1 MDKIKDMPQMERP
14 QERLLRYGPE
24 SLSNSELLAVI
35 LRTGTKK
42 TNVIKL
48 SSNIID
54 SFGGLNGLLES
65 SKEELMK
72 INGIKEAKAAQILSV
87 AELSKRFLTFR
98 SGDDYKILSP
108 ADAANLLM
116 VELRSLKQE
125 VLKVILLNTKNAVIG
140 TYNASVGSL
149 NSSIV
154 HPREV
159 YKEAIRKSAASIIIA
174 HNHPSGDPTPSSQDI
189 AVTNRIKEVGK
200 IVGIELLDHIIIGDG
215 NFISLKEK
223 KLL

>member
-125 VLKVILLNTKNAVIG
+125 VVKVILLNTKKAVIG

-159 YKEAIRKSAASIIIA
+159 YKEAALFLIAS
-174 HNHPSGDPTPSSQDI
+174 
-189 AVTNRIKEVGK
+189 
-200 IVGIELLDHIIIGDG
+200 L
-215 NFISLKEK
+215 
-223 KLL
+223 